1 VATLSL
7 DARAGYDPDD
17 IFGVRRA
24 LVALPPARRDEFFD
38 RWVALTEE
46 CGLEVSRIHA
56 AVRLEIANAQGLDGA
71 GAQGL
76 DGAGAQGL
84 DGAWSTV
91 AQAMSAYLAWR
102 AARTAR

>member
-7 DARAGYDPDD
+7 DSHPGYDPDD

-24 LVALPPARRDEFFD
+24 LVALPPAWRDEFFD

-46 CGLEVSRIHA
+46 CGFEVPRIHA

-71 GAQGL
+71 HAL
-76 DGAGAQGL
+76 D
-84 DGAWSTV
+84 DAWRTV

-102 AARTAR
+102 AARTAG

>member
-7 DARAGYDPDD
+7 DSHPGYDPDD

-24 LVALPPARRDEFFD
+24 LVALPPAWRDEFFD

-46 CGLEVSRIHA
+46 CGFEVPRIHA

-71 GAQGL
+71 HGL
-76 DGAGAQGL
+76 D
-84 DGAWSTV
+84 DAWRTV

-102 AARTAR
+102 AARTAS

>member
-7 DARAGYDPDD
+7 DAHAGYDPDD

-24 LVALPPARRDEFFD
+24 LAALPPTLRDEFFD

-56 AVRLEIANAQGLDGA
+56 AVRLEMAGALVGVGAHGLDE
-71 GAQGL
+71 
-76 DGAGAQGL
+76 
-84 DGAWSTV
+84 AWRTV

-102 AARTAR
+102 AARAPR